1 MGEKQVL
8 YQVMLQCG
16 EVIRVRDVF
25 RDLYF
30 VTCISYLYPVTAF

>member
-30 VTCISYLYPVTAF
+30 V